1 MDAGTPGVKGW
12 MGPPK
17 TPLYAGI
24 LLEPLVRALVSVGRA
39 CFDQGDLHLTLDP
52 SPRLSRRPAD
62 PCA

>member
-52 SPRLSRRPAD
+52 SPRLSRRSAD